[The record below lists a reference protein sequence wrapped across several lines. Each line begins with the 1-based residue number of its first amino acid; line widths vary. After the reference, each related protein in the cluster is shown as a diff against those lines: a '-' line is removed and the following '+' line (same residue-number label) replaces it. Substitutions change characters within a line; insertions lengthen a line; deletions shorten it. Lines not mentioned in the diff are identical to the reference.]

1 MDAYGLIMLSS
12 APLYPNPF
20 SPSTPFDPN
29 SLFSLS
35 PFVQPDPAPGQSMT
49 DDYQFPSFFGFYSGE
64 EPDPLGQSLPADW
77 NPISF
82 FNMDFTTCMNGVQNG
97 TTGTSASASGSNG
110 NGNGNGNGASAGQA
124 RKDVVPEVPEV
135 EEMTTAEEEH
145 L

>member
-1 MDAYGLIMLSS
+1 
-12 APLYPNPF
+12 
-20 SPSTPFDPN
+20 
-29 SLFSLS
+29 
-35 PFVQPDPAPGQSMT
+35 
-49 DDYQFPSFFGFYSGE
+49 
-64 EPDPLGQSLPADW
+64 
-77 NPISF
+77 
-82 FNMDFTTCMNGVQNG
+82 MNGVQNG